1 MTERKPAGLQAGRRK
16 LTSLSITKYFLL
28 LLWTKKPLQRTI
40 AMGRKKKKK
49 KGRTFWKRKD
59 KRHKYIN
66 KNILKMVRWKKN
78 QNT

>member
-40 AMGRKKKKK
+40 AMGSKKEKKKAELSV
-49 KGRTFWKRKD
+49 KGKIRDIST
-59 KRHKYIN
+59 
-66 KNILKMVRWKKN
+66 
-78 QNT
+78 